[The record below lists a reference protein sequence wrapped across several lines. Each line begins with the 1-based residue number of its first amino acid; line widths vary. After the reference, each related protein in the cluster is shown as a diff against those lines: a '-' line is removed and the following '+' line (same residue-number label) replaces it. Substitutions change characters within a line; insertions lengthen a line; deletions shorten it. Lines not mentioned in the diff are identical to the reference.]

1 MTFGNTKLPSTLVCA
16 SVVVPR
22 AALTKVTVAPGTT
35 APCASLTEPETV
47 PVVICAETGTAVAQ
61 TAIHTA
67 TEILK
72 ASPDHNDLL
81 SSATPTARERDQC
94 SPVLRPWWVSCRAAL
109 HFFESLASL
118 SLPHDPRPCIIRPR
132 SGPHRSSGRKTC
144 RKNRV
149 RSGSVPGARTS
160 PRRWW
165 FLPRCV
171 CCVESAS
178 AQLFQ
183 WTPEQLIKYTSK
195 NPYDRSPDG
204 RPKVPDEMLE
214 RLKGLVA
221 EEVQAVLPGRGF
233 PNQFE
238 PRDGWKVLQP
248 DQKMVGRVFT
258 IQFMP
263 LRGDI
268 AEVDE
273 ADAKAKGTTPARNQT
288 AIDML
293 QPGDVIVADVF
304 GADWNFVGNKL
315 AHYIQTT
322 TKNGMIVDGGVY
334 WLERI
339 AATGMQ
345 AYYKNSFPT
354 QGMRVMV
361 TGINIPVRIGKAL
374 VMPGDVVLAD
384 REGLWFIPPHMV
396 KDVVES
402 GEMSKARDDWSLMML
417 GTGKYT
423 SRQIYGPL
431 TPELEKQ
438 RDDYIFQKTGRRA
451 PRDR

>member
-1 MTFGNTKLPSTLVCA
+1 MPETQSI
-16 SVVVPR
+16 R
-22 AALTKVTVAPGTT
+22 AARPIRRTRLA
-35 APCASLTEPETV
+35 A
-47 PVVICAETGTAVAQ
+47 AV
-61 TAIHTA
+61 
-67 TEILK
+67 L
-72 ASPDHNDLL
+72 
-81 SSATPTARERDQC
+81 
-94 SPVLRPWWVSCRAAL
+94 VLAAMAL
-109 HFFESLASL
+109 GA
-118 SLPHDPRPCIIRPR
+118 DP
-132 SGPHRSSGRKTC
+132 
-144 RKNRV
+144 
-149 RSGSVPGARTS
+149 A
-160 PRRWW
+160 
-165 FLPRCV
+165 F
-171 CCVESAS
+171 

-183 WTPEQLIKYTSK
+183 WTPEQLIKYTNR
-195 NPYDRSPDG
+195 NPYERFADG

-214 RLKGLVA
+214 RLKVLVA
-221 EEVQAVLPGRGF
+221 EEVQAVLPSRGF

-238 PRDGWKVLQP
+238 PRDGWRVLQP
-248 DQKMVGRVFT
+248 NQKMVGRVFT
-258 IQFMP
+258 VQFMP
-263 LRGDI
+263 ARGDI
-268 AEVDE
+268 IEVDE
-273 ADAKAKGTTPARNQT
+273 ADAKAKGIQPARNQT

-304 GADWNFVGNKL
+304 GAEWNFVGNKL

-339 AATGMQ
+339 AETGMQ
-345 AYYKNSFPT
+345 AYYKNSLPA

-431 TPELEKQ
+431 TPDLQKQ
-438 RDDYIFQKTGRRA
+438 RDDYVFKKTGRRPA
-451 PRDR
+451 AGQ

>member
-1 MTFGNTKLPSTLVCA
+1 MPERQVLSLAGRVRRAYVVSALVVLVATFL
-16 SVVVPR
+16 
-22 AALTKVTVAPGTT
+22 
-35 APCASLTEPETV
+35 
-47 PVVICAETGTAVAQ
+47 CAE
-61 TAIHTA
+61 
-67 TEILK
+67 
-72 ASPDHNDLL
+72 
-81 SSATPTARERDQC
+81 SA
-94 SPVLRPWWVSCRAAL
+94 
-109 HFFESLASL
+109 F
-118 SLPHDPRPCIIRPR
+118 
-132 SGPHRSSGRKTC
+132 
-144 RKNRV
+144 
-149 RSGSVPGARTS
+149 
-160 PRRWW
+160 
-165 FLPRCV
+165 
-171 CCVESAS
+171 

-183 WTPEQLIKYTSK
+183 WTPEQLMKYTGK
-195 NPYDRSPDG
+195 NPYDRFPDG
-204 RPKVPDEMLE
+204 RPKVPDEMLT
-214 RLKGLVA
+214 RLKELIA

-238 PRDGWKVLQP
+238 PREGWQVLQP
-248 DQKMVGRVFT
+248 NQKMVGRVLT

-273 ADAKAKGTTPARNQT
+273 AEAKAKCASVARNQT

-339 AATGMQ
+339 AETGMQ

-361 TGINIPVRIGKAL
+361 TGINIPVRIGKTL

-384 REGLWFIPPHMV
+384 REGMWFIPPHVV
-396 KDVVES
+396 KEVVES
-402 GEMSKARDDWSLMML
+402 GEISKARDDWSLMML

-431 TPELEKQ
+431 TPELQKE
-438 RDDYIFQKTGRRA
+438 RDEYVFKKTGRRPA
-451 PRDR
+451 QERD